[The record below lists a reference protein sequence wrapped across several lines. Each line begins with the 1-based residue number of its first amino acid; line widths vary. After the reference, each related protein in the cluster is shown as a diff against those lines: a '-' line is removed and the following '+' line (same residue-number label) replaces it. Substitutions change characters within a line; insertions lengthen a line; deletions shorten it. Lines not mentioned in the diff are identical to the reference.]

1 VPLSRRSALAKLQS
15 KLSRL
20 TAAAVGGSL
29 KRFVSRSCSDCRSQ
43 QQTRQETA
51 TFEDRWA
58 PRRLSL
64 RLKRAAQADRDLVF
78 DNRLNVPV
86 VRAAPAC
93 ASARETLEA
102 LGFKS
107 E

>member
-1 VPLSRRSALAKLQS
+1 MV
-15 KLSRL
+15 
-20 TAAAVGGSL
+20 TVG
-29 KRFVSRSCSDCRSQ
+29 RNNNY
-43 QQTRQETA
+43 TRDSNFRGLMGA
-51 TFEDRWA
+51 S
-58 PRRLSL
+58 RLSL